1 MNRCMG
7 YLLSII
13 GADSRKKKKDIR
25 YVRYREGS
33 QMYRMTF
40 PGFLRLA
47 WEAGAVCET
56 ENRPDVVDLEIL
68 DAHILM
74 KQKEAKDS
82 M

>member
-1 MNRCMG
+1 
-7 YLLSII
+7 
-13 GADSRKKKKDIR
+13 
-25 YVRYREGS
+25 
-33 QMYRMTF
+33 MYRMTF

-74 KQKEAKDS
+74 KQKES
-82 M
+82 QGSI